1 MNKTDQILE
10 CTLSFFS
17 FLPPPFFW
25 LPTLSGNCSVEQRVL
40 WMKDWYEETWMSTQ
54 ALKDSLLMK
63 YSKSHFQG
71 GWKFSVMC
79 TNAFDKKNYIYQI
92 ITEVLALGT
101 KKIRLVHMHPN
112 IMERFIDHILF
123 PLVKMIRHLTT
134 LPW

>member
-10 CTLSFFS
+10 CMLSFFS

-79 TNAFDKKNYIYQI
+79 TNAFDKKKLYISNNYRSVGSGDKENKVSSYAPKYYG
-92 ITEVLALGT
+92 EVC
-101 KKIRLVHMHPN
+101 R
-112 IMERFIDHILF
+112 
-123 PLVKMIRHLTT
+123 
-134 LPW
+134 